1 MSLSIQNS
9 FIEFCKK
16 SKFEINKKQ
25 VEIVKSLEQFLF
37 PENKLIS
44 FFFKK
49 EKRCFYLY
57 GNVGVG
63 KTMIAHYVY
72 DQLNIKK
79 MKVHFN
85 EFMIAF
91 HDFKHKRKDGYSIT
105 QFVQNL
111 KIHCKITK
119 KSMTIF
125 VLTV

>member
-49 EKRCFYLY
+49 VF
-57 GNVGVG
+57 
-63 KTMIAHYVY
+63 
-72 DQLNIKK
+72 
-79 MKVHFN
+79 KVS
-85 EFMIAF
+85 
-91 HDFKHKRKDGYSIT
+91 Y
-105 QFVQNL
+105 NL
-111 KIHCKITK
+111 
-119 KSMTIF
+119 
-125 VLTV
+125 